1 MYNFDND
8 AWDFMKEKNVTEKGN
23 SNMNF
28 WKSFKSEEIEF
39 IDR

>member
-1 MYNFDND
+1 MILTT
-8 AWDFMKEKNVTEKGN
+8 MHGPLRKKKNVTEKGN